1 MKIEQLEYLVYFA
14 QAGSV
19 SAAASHFY
27 MTKQGMNKALHQLE
41 RDSGYVLFEGD
52 SNGLRLTRAGEE
64 FARNAASIVESYHDL
79 EREMCAFSETPD
91 ANSKPA
97 VTVAATPAAMRYLVP
112 LLGLQNPG
120 LFPFEVLLRE
130 MNQHEMSEA
139 LCVRRKD
146 KMLGLFTIPV
156 REKYEARLE
165 EALSSKGQVFDL
177 IGESPVYA
185 LVSSSS
191 KLAQLKTFD
200 IEHDIEGQKVGYLA
214 DEMLRD
220 ALDDY
225 VRDEDVRTVTGNID
239 LLDDQI
245 ANNRLITFAPGPRLI
260 AKRPPVG
267 ITPVPCSGDVRIR
280 YGLVR
285 TVENQDDPSILQIMT
300 RVMSTLGSGVFK

>member
-1 MKIEQLEYLVYFA
+1 MKIEQLEYFVYFA
-14 QAGSV
+14 QVGSV
-19 SAAASHFY
+19 AAAASHFY

-64 FARNAASIVESYHDL
+64 FAHYAVAIVEGYQNL
-79 EREMCAFSETPD
+79 EREMCSFSEMTD
-91 ANSKPA
+91 ASSKPA
-97 VTVAATPAAMRYLVP
+97 VVVATTPAAMRYLVP

-130 MNQHEMSEA
+130 MNQHEMSET
-139 LCVRRKD
+139 LCLRRKD
-146 KMLGLFTIPV
+146 KVVGLFTIPV

-165 EALSSKGQVFDL
+165 ETLSSKGLVFDL

-191 KLAQLKTFD
+191 RLAQLKAFD
-200 IEHDIEGQKVGYLA
+200 IERDIEGQKVGYLA

-239 LLDDQI
+239 YLDDQI
-245 ANNRLITFAPGPRLI
+245 ANNRLITFAPAPRLL

-267 ITPVPCSGDVRIR
+267 ITPVPVAGDVRIR
-280 YGLVR
+280 YGIVR
-285 TVENQDDPSILQIMT
+285 SRENKDDPSILQVMT
-300 RVMSTLGSGVFK
+300 RIMSTLGAGVFK